1 MARPG
6 QPRVTPDVLPS
17 PVTAPDP
24 APRDR
29 PVLPRVLG
37 GGRRRG
43 TDGSVAAAPAARELW
58 LAVHL
63 PHYMLESLDLRA
75 ATTDGAAQACGA
87 APVVVVDVGRGGKVV
102 CDCDARAAAAGVVP
116 GMALNSALALEP
128 GLRVASREPRRERA
142 LLDALATLAQEFTP
156 RVSLEPPDG
165 VLLEVRGSLRLFGGA
180 RALCVQLRERL
191 QARGLEARLALTP
204 APLASLW
211 FARAGEEVALRRP
224 DTLPSR
230 IAPLPLGVTR
240 WPARTL
246 QALSTMG
253 VRNVGDCVRLP
264 RDGFARRFEPRLRLE
279 LDRALGRAPDP
290 RASFIAAERCTLRR
304 DLEPEITDIVRLRCV
319 VEPLLDE
326 LCAHLRARGAAID
339 SLELRLLHREAP
351 ATRLRLRFA
360 EPVAVAGRI
369 AALLQERLARTELP
383 AAVRSVRLRS
393 GAPLEACEEVADLFA
408 RDWRHSAAV
417 PQLVERLR
425 ARLGGEAV
433 HGLCLVA
440 EHRPEAAQRS
450 GDILLPDLPA
460 RALAERSRDET
471 GGAAAPRPVWLL
483 AVPQPLEGG
492 DPPRYEGALEIEEG
506 PERIE
511 SGWWDGGD
519 VRRDYYVA
527 RNPAGV
533 RLWIFRERRA
543 AGGWFLHGVFG

>member
-6 QPRVTPDVLPS
+6 QPRVTPEVSLS
-17 PVTAPDP
+17 PTTAPDP
-24 APRDR
+24 TPRDR
-29 PVLPRVLG
+29 PVLPRALG

-43 TDGSVAAAPAARELW
+43 ADGSAVAAPVARELW

-63 PHYMLESLDLRA
+63 PHYVLESLDLRA
-75 ATTDGAAQACGA
+75 ATTDGAAPARGA
-87 APVVVVDVGRGGKVV
+87 APVVVVDVERGGKVV
-102 CDCDARAAAAGVVP
+102 CDRDARAAAAGVVP
-116 GMALNSALALEP
+116 GMALNSALSLEP
-128 GLRVASREPRRERA
+128 DLRVASREPRRERA
-142 LLDALATLAQEFTP
+142 LLDALAMLAREFTP

-180 RALCVQLRERL
+180 RALCAQLRERL

-230 IAPLPLGVTR
+230 LASLPLGVTR

-246 QALSTMG
+246 QTLATLG
-253 VRNVGDCVRLP
+253 VRVVGDCLRLP
-264 RDGFARRFEPRLRLE
+264 RDGFARRFEPRLRLD
-279 LDRALGRAPDP
+279 LDRALGQAPDP
-290 RASFIAAERCTLRR
+290 RASFVAAERCTLRR
-304 DLEPEITDIVRLRCV
+304 DLEPEITDTGRLQRV
-319 VEPLLDE
+319 VEPLLEE
-326 LCAHLRARGAAID
+326 LCAHLRGRGAAIG

-351 ATRLRLRFA
+351 PTRLRLRFA

-369 AALLQERLARTELP
+369 AALLQERFARTELP
-383 AAVRSVRLRS
+383 AAVRSLRLRS
-393 GAPLEACEEVADLFA
+393 GAPVEARAEVADLFA
-408 RDWRHSAAV
+408 RDRRRSAAV

-440 EHRPEAAQRS
+440 EHRPEAAQKS
-450 GDILLPDLPA
+450 GDILVPGSPA
-460 RALAERSRDET
+460 HAPAGKRREEA
-471 GGAAAPRPVWLL
+471 GGSAAPRPVWLL

-492 DPPRYEGALEIEEG
+492 DLPRYEGALEIEEG

>member
-6 QPRVTPDVLPS
+6 QPRVTPGVLPS
-17 PVTAPDP
+17 TATTPDP
-24 APRDR
+24 TSRDR
-29 PVLPRVLG
+29 PALPRALG

-43 TDGSVAAAPAARELW
+43 ADGSAAAAPVARELW

-63 PHYMLESLDLRA
+63 PHYVLESLDLRA
-75 ATTDGAAQACGA
+75 ATTDGAA
-87 APVVVVDVGRGGKVV
+87 PVVVVDIERGGRVV

-116 GMALNSALALEP
+116 GVALNSALALEP
-128 GLRVASREPRRERA
+128 GLRVASREPRRERT
-142 LLDALATLAQEFTP
+142 LLEALATLAQEFTP
-156 RVSLEPPDG
+156 RVSLESPDG

-191 QARGLEARLALTP
+191 QARGLETRLALTP

-211 FARAGEEVALRRP
+211 FARAGEEVVLRRP
-224 DTLPSR
+224 DALSSR
-230 IAPLPLGVTR
+230 LASLPLGVTR
-240 WPARTL
+240 WPTRTL
-246 QALSTMG
+246 QALAAMG
-253 VRNVGDCVRLP
+253 VRVVGDCLRLP
-264 RDGFARRFEPRLRLE
+264 RDGFARRFEPRLRLD

-290 RASFIAAERCTLRR
+290 RASFVAAERCTLRR
-304 DLEPEITDIVRLRCV
+304 DLEPEITDTARLRCV
-319 VEPLLDE
+319 VEPLLEE
-326 LCAHLRARGAAID
+326 LCAHLHARGEAID

-351 ATRLRLRFA
+351 TTRLRLRFA

-393 GAPLEACEEVADLFA
+393 GAPVEASEEVDDLFA
-408 RDWRHSAAV
+408 RDRRRSAAV

-433 HGLCLVA
+433 HGLGLVA

-450 GDILLPDLPA
+450 GDILVPGSPA
-460 RALAERSRDET
+460 RALAGRPGEE
-471 GGAAAPRPVWLL
+471 AAESPAPRPVWLL
-483 AVPQPLEGG
+483 AVPQPLEDG
-492 DPPRYEGALEIEEG
+492 DPPRYEGALEIEQG

-543 AGGWFLHGVFG
+543 AGRWFLHGVFG

>member
-17 PVTAPDP
+17 PATAPDP
-24 APRDR
+24 APHGRL
-29 PVLPRVLG
+29 VLPRALS

-43 TDGSVAAAPAARELW
+43 ADGSAVVAPAARELW

-63 PHYMLESLDLRA
+63 PHYVLESLGPRA
-75 ATTDGAAQACGA
+75 ATIDGTAPTCSA
-87 APVVVVDVGRGGKVV
+87 APVVVVDVERGGKVV
-102 CDCDARAAAAGVVP
+102 CDCDARAAAVGVVP

-128 GLRVASREPRRERA
+128 DLRVVSREPRREQA
-142 LLDALATLAQEFTP
+142 LLDALAMLAREFTP

-180 RALCVQLRERL
+180 RALCAQLRERL
-191 QARGLEARLALTP
+191 QARGIEARLALTP
-204 APLASLW
+204 TPLASLW

-230 IAPLPLGVTR
+230 LASLPLGVTR

-246 QALSTMG
+246 QALATMG
-253 VRNVGDCVRLP
+253 VRVAGDCLRLP
-264 RDGFARRFEPRLRLE
+264 RDGFARRFEPRLRLD
-279 LDRALGRAPDP
+279 LDRALGQAPDP
-290 RASFIAAERCTLRR
+290 RANFVAVERCTLRR
-304 DLEPEITDIVRLRCV
+304 DLEPEITDTGRLQRV
-319 VEPLLDE
+319 VEPLLEE
-326 LCAHLRARGAAID
+326 LCAHLRGRGAAID

-393 GAPLEACEEVADLFA
+393 GAPVEAHAEAGDLFA
-408 RDWRHSAAV
+408 HDRRRFAAV

-450 GDILLPDLPA
+450 GDILAPA
-460 RALAERSRDET
+460 SPAHVLAGKRTEEAEVSP
-471 GGAAAPRPVWLL
+471 APRPVWLL

>member
-6 QPRVTPDVLPS
+6 QPRVTPDVPLS
-17 PVTAPDP
+17 PATAPDP
-24 APRDR
+24 TLRDR
-29 PVLPRVLG
+29 PVLPTVLG

-43 TDGSVAAAPAARELW
+43 ADGSAVATPVARELW

-63 PHYMLESLDLRA
+63 PHYVLGSLDLRA
-75 ATTDGAAQACGA
+75 ATTDGAA
-87 APVVVVDVGRGGKVV
+87 PVVVVDVERGGKVV

-142 LLDALATLAQEFTP
+142 LLDALAILAREFTP

-180 RALCVQLRERL
+180 RALCAQLRERL

-224 DTLPSR
+224 DALPSR
-230 IAPLPLGVTR
+230 IASLPLGVTR

-246 QALSTMG
+246 QSLATMG
-253 VRNVGDCVRLP
+253 AHVVGDCLRLP
-264 RDGFARRFEPRLRLE
+264 RDGFARRFEPRLRLD
-279 LDRALGRAPDP
+279 LDRSLGQAPDP
-290 RASFIAAERCTLRR
+290 RASFVAAERCILHR
-304 DLEPEITDIVRLRCV
+304 DLEPEITDTGRLQRV
-319 VEPLLDE
+319 VEPLLEE
-326 LCAHLRARGAAID
+326 LCAHLRGRGAAID

-383 AAVRSVRLRS
+383 AAVRSVRVRS
-393 GAPLEACEEVADLFA
+393 GAPVEARAEIADLFA
-408 RDWRHSAAV
+408 RDGRRSAAV

-440 EHRPEAAQRS
+440 EHRPEAAQKS
-450 GDILLPDLPA
+450 GDLLVSGSP
-460 RALAERSRDET
+460 ALARQRREEA
-471 GGAAAPRPVWLL
+471 GGSPAPRPVWLL

>member
-1 MARPG
+1 
-6 QPRVTPDVLPS
+6 
-17 PVTAPDP
+17 
-24 APRDR
+24 
-29 PVLPRVLG
+29 
-37 GGRRRG
+37 
-43 TDGSVAAAPAARELW
+43 VAASVARELW

-63 PHYMLESLDLRA
+63 PHYVLESLDLRA
-75 ATTDGAAQACGA
+75 ATTDGAAPTCGA
-87 APVVVVDVGRGGKVV
+87 TPVVIVDVERGGKVV
-102 CDCDARAAAAGVVP
+102 CDRDVRAAAAGVVP

-128 GLRVASREPRRERA
+128 GLRVVSREPRREQA
-142 LLDALATLAQEFTP
+142 LLDAVAALAQQFTP

-180 RALCVQLRERL
+180 RALCGQLRERL

-230 IAPLPLGVTR
+230 LASLPLGVTR
-240 WPARTL
+240 WPARML
-246 QALSTMG
+246 HALATMG
-253 VRNVGDCVRLP
+253 VRVVGDCLRLP
-264 RDGFARRFEPRLRLE
+264 RDGFARRFEPRLRLD
-279 LDRALGRAPDP
+279 LDRALGQAPDP
-290 RASFIAAERCTLRR
+290 RASFAAVERCSLRR
-304 DLEPEITDIVRLRCV
+304 DLEPEITDTGRLQSV
-319 VEPLLDE
+319 VEPLLEE
-326 LCAHLRARGAAID
+326 LCAYLQRRGEAIE

-360 EPVAVAGRI
+360 ESVAVAGRI

-393 GAPLEACEEVADLFA
+393 GAPVEARAEVADLFA
-408 RDWRHSAAV
+408 RGRRRSAAV

-450 GDILLPDLPA
+450 GDILAPA
-460 RALAERSRDET
+460 APALARKRTEEAE
-471 GGAAAPRPVWLL
+471 GFPVPRPVWLL

-492 DPPRYEGALEIEEG
+492 DPPYYEGALEIEEG

>member
-1 MARPG
+1 VDA
-6 QPRVTPDVLPS
+6 
-17 PVTAPDP
+17 PV
-24 APRDR
+24 
-29 PVLPRVLG
+29 
-37 GGRRRG
+37 
-43 TDGSVAAAPAARELW
+43 ARELW

-63 PHYMLESLDLRA
+63 PHYVRESLDLRA
-75 ATTDGAAQACGA
+75 ATADGAATTCSA
-87 APVVVVDVGRGGKVV
+87 APVVVVDVERSGKVV
-102 CDCDARAAAAGVVP
+102 CDCDVQAAAAGVAP

-128 GLRVASREPRRERA
+128 GLWVVSREPRRERA

-180 RALCVQLRERL
+180 RALCGQLRERL

-224 DTLPSR
+224 DALPSR
-230 IAPLPLGVTR
+230 LASLPLGVTR

-246 QALSTMG
+246 QALATMG
-253 VRNVGDCVRLP
+253 VRVVGDCLRLP
-264 RDGFARRFEPRLRLE
+264 RDGFARRFEPRLRLD
-279 LDRALGRAPDP
+279 LDRALGRVPDP
-290 RASFIAAERCTLRR
+290 RASFVAAERCTLRR
-304 DLEPEITDIVRLRCV
+304 DLEPEITDAARLRCV
-319 VEPLLDE
+319 VEPLLEE
-326 LCAHLRARGAAID
+326 LCAHLCARGAAID

-351 ATRLRLRFA
+351 ATRLRLRFV

-383 AAVRSVRLRS
+383 GAVRSVRLRS
-393 GAPLEACEEVADLFA
+393 GAPVAARAEVADLFA
-408 RDWRHSAAV
+408 RGRRRSAAV

-450 GDILLPDLPA
+450 GDILAPTAHAPA
-460 RALAERSRDET
+460 VKRAAETEGS
-471 GGAAAPRPVWLL
+471 AAPRPVWLL